1 MRRATIPVAA
11 VVLGFAALVAF
22 ALDYPPLTGRV
33 VDQTGTLSASDIAS
47 LTQKLQDLERRREAR
62 SRS

>member
-1 MRRATIPVAA
+1 MHAIRTIFLALLLCWAGAAAADVPV
-11 VVLGFAALVAF
+11 
-22 ALDYPPLTGRV
+22 PPLTGRV